1 MATIK
6 FSEFPQGN
14 INAGTAQVVGLEGS
28 NNVRFTPA
36 DLVNGLATITYVD
49 AKEAGLQSQIT
60 QNTNDITVLQG
71 NIVAI
76 ENELANI
83 ADTDAQTLSWDG
95 ATANLSIS
103 NGNNVILQEVLDNAG
118 NIASAQLDITNLIT
132 NQNSIA
138 LSVSNN
144 SSNITII
151 QGQIADLQANGNI
164 QTLSLDN
171 SSNVLSISGGNSVDF
186 TTVLANVVGAD
197 AQTLTYDSANS
208 SLSISGGNTVSLPP
222 NQTLTWDQANSNLSI
237 SGGNTVT
244 INVGGGSGNYGDA
257 NVATYLNG
265 NLNTS
270 IVPDTNAT
278 YDIGTA
284 EKKIRHLYLSQNS
297 LYFVDSS
304 NVEYPLGVTNGI
316 LTFNGEQV
324 TGGNTSYSNAT
335 VTEYAESGWEGN
347 IIPKANVTYNLG
359 SPTNAWKDLYL
370 SNSTIYLGDQ
380 TISVNNEGTMEF
392 SGNISAQNI
401 IDETSLIIHG
411 GIINTTQAGTTDGLE
426 WEAIDLPGGSFAVI
440 TTKMATNGSGILAA
454 GNGSMVTFSKD
465 GGETWQVLNPRTD
478 LGFASSLSNIRIHYI
493 SAIDTFFIA
502 GNQGYYFTTQDFVTF
517 SGLLR
522 ANPNGWSGL
531 QDIADNGTTLVV
543 ISAARA
549 VHYIP
554 TANLSNQA
562 GWNAVINNLW
572 TGGGQI
578 TYNGTRFVIIEAAT
592 SGTQLQSSTDGI
604 TWVNKV
610 ASGVSGQRGIAH
622 DETGKIVVVGGNN
635 TFAVSTDDGVT
646 WTTTDITS
654 QVEWPATTAL
664 SGVAYGDGLWVVS
677 GYAKGNGEG
686 DIQYVSEDLIT
697 WTKIETNIIGQRDIS
712 YMSYTGDAFYGQ
724 NQDGNYKL
732 DWPVGKQLLLF
743 NSNVVATRSDIS
755 YAVSSA
761 KVSSQQHLS
770 TSWLTITPTHDGSN
784 ANADISNV
792 SHSEIVFNSADTSLD
807 ITSNAQPVAKITSGV
822 LVQVHGSWDASSAG
836 SFSWANDEIASHGI
850 NTVTRDAAGIYTVEF
865 ETPFATNA
873 YTVTTGV
880 GSTDY
885 SGTGASPRQVSVLTR
900 NAGNCT
906 VICERTDDAV
916 NEDNFYMSLMVCGIV
931 ATQ

>member
-14 INAGTAQVVGLEGS
+14 IKAGTAQVVGLEGT
-28 NNVRFTPA
+28 NNVRFTPSE
-36 DLVNGLATITYVD
+36 LVDGLATQVYVD
-49 AKEAGLQSQIT
+49 AQDLNLQNQIT
-60 QNTNDITVLQG
+60 QNANDIANIDIDLGNIELDTSNIEANIAILQGNVTVLEGAVAALESNVSINQDDITVIRG

-83 ADTDAQTLSWDG
+83 ADTDAQTLTWDG

-103 NGNNVILQEVLDNAG
+103 NGNNVVLQEVLDNAG
-118 NIASAQLDITNLIT
+118 NIT
-132 NQNSIA
+132 
-138 LSVSNN
+138 VM
-144 SSNITII
+144 

-164 QTLSLDN
+164 QTLSLNN

-186 TTVLANVVGAD
+186 TTVLANVVGTD

-244 INVGGGSGNYGDA
+244 INVGGGGNYGDA

-270 IVPDTNAT
+270 IVADTNAT
-278 YDIGTA
+278 YDIGTS

-304 NVEYPLGVTNGI
+304 NVEYPLGVTNGN
-316 LTFNGEQV
+316 LMFNGEQV
-324 TGGNTSYSNAT
+324 TGGNSSYSNVT

-411 GIINTTQAGTTDGLE
+411 GVINTTQAGTTDGLE
-426 WEAIDLPGGSFAVI
+426 WEAIDLPGGSSAVI
-440 TTKMATNGSGILAA
+440 TTKMATNGSGILAC
-454 GNGSMVTFSKD
+454 GNGQMVTFSKD
-465 GGETWQVLNPRTD
+465 GGETWQLLNPRLD

-517 SGLLR
+517 SSQLR

-531 QDIADNGTTLVV
+531 QDIADDGTTLVV

-697 WTKIETNIIGQRDIS
+697 WSKIETNIIGQRDIS

-732 DWPVGKQLLLF
+732 EWPVGKQLLLF

-755 YAVSSA
+755 YVVSSA
-761 KVSSQQHLS
+761 KLS
-770 TSWLTITPTHDGSN
+770 YNNI
-784 ANADISNV
+784 
-792 SHSEIVFNSADTSLD
+792 
-807 ITSNAQPVAKITSGV
+807 
-822 LVQVHGSWDASSAG
+822 
-836 SFSWANDEIASHGI
+836 
-850 NTVTRDAAGIYTVEF
+850 
-865 ETPFATNA
+865 
-873 YTVTTGV
+873 
-880 GSTDY
+880 
-885 SGTGASPRQVSVLTR
+885 
-900 NAGNCT
+900 
-906 VICERTDDAV
+906 
-916 NEDNFYMSLMVCGIV
+916 
-931 ATQ
+931 